1 MSQSNRFP
9 LCIDPH
15 NQGLNWVKIHEKKNA
30 LRILSF
36 VDTDYFIHLKKA
48 IKYGTPIIFIDFENM
63 DMDLKNVLSI
73 NLRCKCISFVKD
85 TIKTHIIATT
95 RRLLFIR

>member
-15 NQGLNWVKIHEKKNA
+15 NQALNWVKIHEKKNS

-36 VDTDYFIHLKKA
+36 ADTDYFVHLKIA
-48 IKYGTPIIFIDFENM
+48 IKHGTPIIFIDFENM
-63 DMDLKNVLSI
+63 SMDLKNLLSI
-73 NLRCKCISFVKD
+73 NLRCKYG
-85 TIKTHIIATT
+85 
-95 RRLLFIR
+95 L